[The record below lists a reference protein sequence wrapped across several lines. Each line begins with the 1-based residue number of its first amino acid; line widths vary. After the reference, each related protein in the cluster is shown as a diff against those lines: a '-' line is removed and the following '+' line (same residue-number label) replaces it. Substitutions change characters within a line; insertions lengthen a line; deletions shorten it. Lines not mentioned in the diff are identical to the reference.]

1 MQVGDGRDPTTTAP
15 AGGVVRAPQRALD
28 AEPVSCGDRHAFGG
42 WLELIYQPQYG
53 EADAPTVSGNLA
65 DEILAED
72 QAPPADPD
80 DEATE

>member
-1 MQVGDGRDPTTTAP
+1 MGKLPAILLTAIVLWVAWNVYQEGP
-15 AGGVVRAPQRALD
+15 RQ
-28 AEPVSCGDRHAFGG
+28 AFGG

-65 DEILAED
+65 DDILADD
-72 QAPPADPD
+72 QPPAADPD

>member
-1 MQVGDGRDPTTTAP
+1 MGKLPAILLTAI
-15 AGGVVRAPQRALD
+15 ALWV
-28 AEPVSCGDRHAFGG
+28 AWNVYREGPRHAFGG